1 MSSQSAAEPVGI
13 GSQLGTLPNLLSLGR
28 IALVP
33 VISTLV
39 YSSTPEARAVA
50 GGLFIVACITDFLDG
65 WLARRH
71 GITTVLG
78 QFLDPLAD
86 KLMVSAVLIMM
97 VGYGPAPRVPAWMVA
112 VIVVRELAITGLRGI
127 AVREGVVMAAQEL
140 GKYKM
145 VFQMFAVTGLLI
157 HHRYAIPGTDW
168 RIDFAAAGMLFMWV
182 ALVFSV
188 WSGIDYAQRVGR
200 RLSLH

>member
-1 MSSQSAAEPVGI
+1 MSSRSVVEPVGI
-13 GSQLGTLPNLLSLGR
+13 RSQLGTLPNLLSLGR

-33 VISTLV
+33 VIVALV
-39 YSSTPEARAVA
+39 YSSSPGARAVA
-50 GGLFIVACITDFLDG
+50 GMVFVVASITDFLDG

-71 GITTVLG
+71 GITTALG

-86 KLMVSAVLIMM
+86 KLLVASALIMM
-97 VGYGPAPRVPAWMVA
+97 VGYGPSPRVPAWMVA
-112 VIVVRELAITGLRGI
+112 TIVVRELAVTGLRGI
-127 AVREGVVMAAQEL
+127 AVRDGTVMAAQEL

-157 HHRYAIPGTDW
+157 HHRYGVPGTTW
-168 RIDFAAAGMLFMWV
+168 QLDFAAAGMLFMWV

-188 WSGIDYAQRVGR
+188 WSGIEYTQRVAR
-200 RLSLH
+200 HLSLR